1 MISNDTPYTP
11 ALKTIKQSKLN
22 CKNNKHRGS
31 SSHYRTPQLNNGAE
45 NQTEKNPIFLG
56 GFFDVRHL
64 DEMVNYEMLL
74 LSYIWQEI
82 CSMFVFGTMIRGILN
97 YHVAVIN
104 NINSYTKSTE
114 LTPCVGILK
123 KTYSIKKT

>member
-1 MISNDTPYTP
+1 MYDT
-11 ALKTIKQSKLN
+11 N
-22 CKNNKHRGS
+22 
-31 SSHYRTPQLNNGAE
+31 
-45 NQTEKNPIFLG
+45 
-56 GFFDVRHL
+56 

-114 LTPCVGILK
+114 LTPCVGIIK